1 MLRLVRPNLATHTR
15 NPPHPLNTPLRR
27 LTDFM
32 VDAKTRIVQLRMVLN
47 PGSWAEQA
55 DRTRE
60 IQYLELRVE
69 LAGRVAKRL
78 IMSGL

>member
-1 MLRLVRPNLATHTR
+1 
-15 NPPHPLNTPLRR
+15 
-27 LTDFM
+27 M